1 MVASSY
7 GACML
12 ILFLP
17 AKTMEQQHKEK
28 ELRCNAAV

>member
-1 MVASSY
+1 MVASPY

-17 AKTMEQQHKEK
+17 TKTMEQQHKEQ
-28 ELRCNAAV
+28 ELRYNAAV